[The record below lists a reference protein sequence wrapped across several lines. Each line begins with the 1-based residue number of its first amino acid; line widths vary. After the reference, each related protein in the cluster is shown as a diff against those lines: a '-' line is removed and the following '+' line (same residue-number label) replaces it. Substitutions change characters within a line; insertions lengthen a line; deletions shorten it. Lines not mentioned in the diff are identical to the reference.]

1 MAHFLN
7 EPHLSAPMQPCLRT
21 LEAHLLLQSKNIEAW
36 FCEEWKK
43 TPAPVYGSID
53 LRNAGFKLAPIDMN
67 LFPAGFN
74 NLNPNFL
81 SYAIAA
87 AKKNILQQMPTV
99 KRILVLPENHT
110 RNLFY
115 WENIK
120 TLRNILEN
128 AGFEVRLGSLLIDIH
143 APQEITLLSG
153 EKIIVE
159 PLLRQE

>member
-74 NLNPNFL
+74 NLNPAFL
-81 SYAIAA
+81 SASVQAA
-87 AKKNILQQMPTV
+87 EKVIKQRVPGAR
-99 KRILVLPENHT
+99 RILV
-110 RNLFY
+110 
-115 WENIK
+115 
-120 TLRNILEN
+120 
-128 AGFEVRLGSLLIDIH
+128 
-143 APQEITLLSG
+143 
-153 EKIIVE
+153 
-159 PLLRQE
+159 